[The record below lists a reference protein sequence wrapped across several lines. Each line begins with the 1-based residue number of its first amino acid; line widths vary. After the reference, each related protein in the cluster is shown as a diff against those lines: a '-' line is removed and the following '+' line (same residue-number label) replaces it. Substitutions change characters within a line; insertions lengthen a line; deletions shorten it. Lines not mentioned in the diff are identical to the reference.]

1 MHPPERAGAG
11 RGPLGWAMDHQ
22 PMDHPHKATKPC
34 LMVGWGKQGGGGI
47 PAGFPKAVK
56 SRDRHRSSQVWET
69 L

>member
-22 PMDHPHKATKPC
+22 PMDHPHKPPSPA
-34 LMVGWGKQGGGGI
+34 LWLDGGSR
-47 PAGFPKAVK
+47 AGEESLPV
-56 SRDRHRSSQVWET
+56 SLR